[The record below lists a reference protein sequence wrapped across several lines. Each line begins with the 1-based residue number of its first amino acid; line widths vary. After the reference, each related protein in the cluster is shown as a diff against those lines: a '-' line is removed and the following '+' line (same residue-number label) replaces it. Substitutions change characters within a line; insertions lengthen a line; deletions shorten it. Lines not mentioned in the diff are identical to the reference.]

1 MAKKS
6 AITMYFKGRDD
17 NIVIR
22 LTEIEFED
30 NIIFITKQ
38 DTWIFSSMSKPKKIQ
53 NDEDSN
59 SVFPNIFRTYE
70 DERGVHDV
78 RRVLFIHQF
87 HILINWWIFLKHKVV
102 ELKKENAFFGRS
114 SSKRL

>member
-22 LTEIEFED
+22 LTEIQFED

-38 DTWIFSSMSKPKKIQ
+38 DTCIFSSMSKPRKIQ

-87 HILINWWIFLKHKVV
+87 HILINWCIFLKHKVV
-102 ELKKENAFFGRS
+102 ERKKENAFFGRS